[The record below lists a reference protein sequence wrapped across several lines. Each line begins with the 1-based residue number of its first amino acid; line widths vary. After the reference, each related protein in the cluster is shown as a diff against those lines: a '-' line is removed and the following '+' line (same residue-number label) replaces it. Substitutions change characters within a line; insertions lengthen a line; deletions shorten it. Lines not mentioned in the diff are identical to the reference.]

1 MQIGWRIYIVGA
13 QNLFIVG
20 TINGPDGLFVYRNNG
35 VLECF
40 RVSLA
45 ASTSSVM
52 VVTSYV
58 CELRLVPRRF
68 ANGQVFLEGF
78 SWGEREWC
86 SLSAR

>member
-52 VVTSYV
+52 VVTTCVSLGWFHV
-58 CELRLVPRRF
+58 DLRTGRCFWKDSV
-68 ANGQVFLEGF
+68 
-78 SWGEREWC
+78 GEREKGAL
-86 SLSAR
+86 SLHDD